1 MMKQRKQ
8 NHEFVTKLVLIAL
21 FTALTTVFGFV
32 KIPIMGVTVKMDLP
46 ILVIGAC
53 ILGPLVGAWLTV
65 IPTAI
70 TFFTGEAALF
80 MTYSPGGTLLTL
92 FLKGILAGLC
102 AGLVHKALSGKHP
115 FGATV
120 LASIVAPTVNSGVFL
135 VGCYV
140 FIWEELLAL
149 AAANGVG
156 IAVLMLG
163 LVIINYIL
171 ELILCVVVCPIL
183 MRVIRT
189 VTKNKY
195 A

>member
-1 MMKQRKQ
+1 MKQRKQ
-8 NHEFVTKLVLIAL
+8 NHEFVKKIVLIAL

-46 ILVIGAC
+46 ILIIGAA
-53 ILGPLVGAWLTV
+53 ILGPVAGAWLTV
-65 IPTAI
+65 IPTVI

-80 MTYSPGGTLLTL
+80 MTYSPIGTLLTL
-92 FLKGILAGLC
+92 LLKGILAGLC
-102 AGLVHKALSGKHP
+102 AGLVYKELSKKHP

-120 LASIVAPTVNSGVFL
+120 LASVVAPTVNSGVFL
-135 VGCYV
+135 LGCYM

-149 AAANGVG
+149 AAANSVS

-183 MRVIRT
+183 MRVIR
-189 VTKNKY
+189 VATKNKY